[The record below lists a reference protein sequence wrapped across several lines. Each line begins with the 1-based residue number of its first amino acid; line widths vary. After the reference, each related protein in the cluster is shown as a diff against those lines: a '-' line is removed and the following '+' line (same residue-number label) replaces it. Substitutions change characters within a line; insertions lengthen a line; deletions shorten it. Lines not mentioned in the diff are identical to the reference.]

1 MRIECRILRISA
13 CLFALLCLSSV
24 GDASPPS
31 AGDNVHFCRVLDYED
46 MRERDSIYAATKHAP
61 NLNVGEPR
69 TVRMIY
75 FLPNDRPFRQEVV
88 DSMKVTI
95 RQIQTFYA
103 EQMQAHGHGNK
114 TFRFETDA
122 QDEPIVHRVDGQN
135 PTNHY
140 SNHTPVLRYEVA
152 QKFDLSAN
160 IYFLVIDNGTNT
172 VDLLG
177 FQVGGIAITHG
188 NSRVALIPGDF
199 FWTTAAHEL
208 GHTFGLGHDFNDDA
222 YIMSYGPGQD
232 RLSECSAGFL
242 AVHPYFN
249 PDVETIDTQPT
260 IIKLISSQ
268 DYPADSKSVLIQL
281 KVSDSDG
288 IHQVFLF
295 LEDEVKACRR
305 LHGEKDAVVEFDYDG
320 VFPSDNS
327 TSLSDPNI
335 HPIDVKVVD
344 TFGNENSLHFLLRN
358 ISAPGKIIAKFDAH
372 TNNHVTSVSFS
383 PDSKILISGSFD
395 GTIKLW
401 DVAIRRPITTLRTG
415 SVFSLALSPDGTMIA
430 IGSNHRVDLWDIAT
444 EKNITPLEWS
454 ILHYVHSVA
463 FSPDG
468 TMVAAGA
475 GHDSGGGG
483 TVRLW
488 DVATGENIANLEG
501 DMSYVWSVTFSPD
514 GTTLAIGSEQGI
526 ILWDISTK
534 NFDTLTGYTRR
545 VNSVKYSPDGTI
557 LALGT
562 GGDYETAAS
571 FLGGRIYVWEVP
583 SWSTI
588 ATLEGHFAGALSVAF
603 SPDGMIL
610 ASGALDHTV
619 RLWDVATGINIA
631 TFEAHTEVVRSVA
644 FSPDGT
650 ILASGAGDGKVMLWD
665 MSDYVT
671 PVVYMPDANLHAV
684 IRDALGKSRFAP
696 ITTTDMAS
704 LTTLDA
710 SNRNIRDLTGLEFAT
725 NLTEL
730 NLVDNWLSSLSI
742 NTHIPALQERGV
754 EVLFDKPT
762 TLVNISDSEQEGVP
776 GAVLGMPLVVEVR
789 DQGGDVLAGSPVTF
803 VVTEGDG
810 ALSVETTVTDS
821 SGRAS
826 SVLTLGNSLEPI
838 TVSVMVAGIE
848 QPVIFLI
855 EAMATPDFDRDGAV
869 GFADFLLFVAQFGFS
884 EDDEGYDV
892 WFDLDGDGTIGFGDF
907 LIFANAFG
915 KAVSSN

>member
-1 MRIECRILRISA
+1 MRIECKILRVSV
-13 CLFALLCLSSV
+13 CLFGLLCLSSF
-24 GDASPPS
+24 GYASPPS
-31 AGDNVHFCRVLDYED
+31 ADVHFCLPLNYKD
-46 MRERDSIYAATKHAP
+46 MRVQDSIYAATKHAL

-103 EQMQAHGHGNK
+103 EQMQAHGYGNK

-122 QDEPIVHRVDGQN
+122 QGEPLVHRVDGQH
-135 PTNHY
+135 PTDHY
-140 SNHTPVLRYEVA
+140 SNHTPVLTYEVE

-160 IYFLVIDNGTNT
+160 IYFMVIDNGTNT
-172 VDLLG
+172 VGLLG

-188 NSRVALIPGDF
+188 TSRVALVPGEF
-199 FWTTAAHEL
+199 FWTAAAHEL

-232 RLSECSAGFL
+232 RLSECSVGFL

-249 PDVETIDTQPT
+249 PDVETIDTQPSV
-260 IIKLISSQ
+260 IKLISSQ
-268 DYPADSKSVLIQL
+268 DYPADSKSVSVQL

-295 LEDEVKACRR
+295 IEDEVKACRR
-305 LHGEKDAVVEFDYDG
+305 LAGEKDAVVEFDYDG
-320 VFPSDNS
+320 VFPSNNG
-327 TSLSDPNI
+327 TSLSDPTI

-344 TFGNENSLHFLLRN
+344 AFGNENSLHVLLRN
-358 ISAPGKIIAKFDAH
+358 ISAPGKVIAKFDAH
-372 TNNHVTSVSFS
+372 TNHVTSVAFS

-401 DVAIRRPITTLRTG
+401 DVAIRRSITTRSTG

-430 IGSNHRVDLWDIAT
+430 VGSYYLV
-444 EKNITPLEWS
+444 S
-454 ILHYVHSVA
+454 
-463 FSPDG
+463 
-468 TMVAAGA
+468 
-475 GHDSGGGG
+475 
-483 TVRLW
+483 LW
-488 DVATGENIANLEG
+488 DVATGENITPVAWQIP
-501 DMSYVWSVTFSPD
+501 DYVHSVVFSPD
-514 GTTLAIGSEQGI
+514 GTMIAAGSGHDSGEEGTVKLWDVTTGENIAALEHIPYIHSVVFSPDGAMIAIGSEVGVK
-526 ILWDISTK
+526 LWDISNK
-534 NFDTLTGYTRR
+534 NFDTLKGYTRR

-571 FLGGRIYVWEVP
+571 FLGGRIYLWKAP
-583 SWSTI
+583 LWRNI
-588 ATLEGHFAGALSVAF
+588 ATLEGHWAGALSVAF

-619 RLWDVATGINIA
+619 RLWDVATGANIA
-631 TFEAHTEVVRSVA
+631 TFEAHTEQVRSVA

-650 ILASGAGDGKVMLWD
+650 ILASGAGDGKILLWD
-665 MSDYVT
+665 VSQYVT
-671 PVVYMPDANLHAV
+671 LVVNIPDANLRTV

-696 ITTTDMAS
+696 ITATDMAS

-725 NLTEL
+725 NLIEL
-730 NLVDNWLSSLSI
+730 NLVDNRLSSLSI
-742 NTHIPALQERGV
+742 NTHIPALQDRGV
-754 EVLFDKPT
+754 EVLFDKTP
-762 TLVNISDSEQEGVP
+762 
-776 GAVLGMPLVVEVR
+776 
-789 DQGGDVLAGSPVTF
+789 
-803 VVTEGDG
+803 
-810 ALSVETTVTDS
+810 
-821 SGRAS
+821 
-826 SVLTLGNSLEPI
+826 
-838 TVSVMVAGIE
+838 
-848 QPVIFLI
+848 
-855 EAMATPDFDRDGAV
+855 TPDFDGDGVV

-892 WFDLDGDGTIGFGDF
+892 WFDLNGDGMIGFGDF